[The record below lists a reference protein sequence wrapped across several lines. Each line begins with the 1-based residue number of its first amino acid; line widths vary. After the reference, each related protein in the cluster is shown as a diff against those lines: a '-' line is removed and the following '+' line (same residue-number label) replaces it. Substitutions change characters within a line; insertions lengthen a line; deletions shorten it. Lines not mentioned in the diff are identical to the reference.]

1 MISKEQYLM
10 NIYKF
15 RNFPQIPNLPSQTL
29 SEPQSAPQCS
39 AAVAPR
45 SSPASPPPPRRVSRW
60 PPPPRPATTAEAL
73 PPRSSTASPAPPAP
87 STRFALSARYGSY
100 PLFFLLRS
108 KGCSCSVSRRLV
120 VADWIRGGGLQV
132 LPEGAGFWVGGLPG

>member
-45 SSPASPPPPRRVSRW
+45 SSPPPPRRVSRW